1 MRMETIGA
9 LVLGLAMCLGLAHAM
24 AEALFWDRRPEV
36 AAAQTSVKA
45 PSDLRTRPATENPT
59 GQTPGKARGES
70 GTSPSAR

>member
-24 AEALFWDRRPEV
+24 AEALFWDRQPDV
-36 AAAQTSVKA
+36 AAAQSPVKA
-45 PSDLRTRPATENPT
+45 PSDLRTRPATGITT

-70 GTSPSAR
+70 RTSPSAR